1 MLNVT
6 SPKVALPTALFALLS
21 PGMVLQLPDV
31 VPMVNTKKLANGLF
45 TGKTSPDAVFFHALV
60 FMVAF
65 KLVARFMNLSLKPTD
80 VLIPT
85 ALFILL
91 SPGMFLT
98 LPSNSKNVL
107 MTGQT
112 SVQSVLVHAVVFAIL
127 YACLRKNFP
136 QFY

>member
-6 SPKVALPTALFALLS
+6 SSKVAIPTALFALLS

-31 VPMVNTKKLANGLF
+31 IPLVNTKRITNGLF
-45 TGKTSPDAVFFHALV
+45 TGKTSPSAVFFHALV
-60 FMVAF
+60 FMVVL
-65 KLVARFMNLSLKPTD
+65 KVVARLMNINLKPTD
-80 VLIPT
+80 VLVPT
-85 ALFILL
+85 ALFMLL
-91 SPGMFLT
+91 SPGMLLT
-98 LPSNSKNVL
+98 LPSDTGSVL
-107 MTGQT
+107 LTGQT

>member
-1 MLNVT
+1 MINVT

-45 TGKTSPDAVFFHALV
+45 TGNTSPDAVFFHALV
-60 FMVAF
+60 FMVVF

-107 MTGQT
+107 MTGKT